1 MGLILQALG
10 VFAMS
15 FILGALIAWGV
26 MTTMLRLFGVK
37 EFL

>member
-10 VFAMS
+10 VFAIS
-15 FILGALIAWGV
+15 FILGALIGWAV
-26 MTTMLRLFGVK
+26 MSTMLRLFGVK